1 MRIPAAGSLLSAY
14 LEDLRSRRLSRASEA
29 QARTI
34 LPRLFSHLREEGIQD
49 PRRVTEAHL
58 VRFAGTLAPLSLS
71 TRCSYLGAVRAFY
84 SFLERT
90 GAVLKRPELP
100 VPWARRL
107 PRPVISETRVRR
119 LVSAPSV
126 RSAQGQ
132 RDRAI
137 LELLYGTGIRVG
149 ECERL
154 DLTDLDLAEGTL
166 LVRDGKGKKDRL
178 VPVAGRA
185 AAALDRYLGEGRPGI
200 ELGRGSTALFL
211 ARGSR
216 RLGLQSI
223 ERVVKK
229 HGATPHALRHACAT
243 HLLRGGASV
252 RHVQALLGH
261 RSITTTALYTRV
273 ETRDLR
279 MVLERAH
286 PRERSWQGQERRY
299 NVGEVRR

>member
-1 MRIPAAGSLLSAY
+1 VRIPAADSLLAAY
-14 LEDLRSRRLSRASEA
+14 LGDLRIRRLSRASEA
-29 QARTI
+29 QARTV
-34 LPRLFSHLREEGIQD
+34 LPRLFSHLREEGVPD
-49 PRRVTEAHL
+49 PRRVTEEHL
-58 VRFAGTLAPLSLS
+58 VRFAGTLAQLSLS
-71 TRCSYLGAVRAFY
+71 TRCSYLAAVRAFY

-90 GAVLKRPELP
+90 GGILRRPELP

-107 PRPVISETRVRR
+107 PRAVISAVRARR
-119 LVSAPSV
+119 LVSAPCA
-126 RSAQGQ
+126 RSARGQ

-166 LVRDGKGKKDRL
+166 LIRDGKGKKDRL

-185 AAALDRYLGEGRPGI
+185 AAALDLYLREGRPGI
-200 ELGRGSTALFL
+200 ERGRGSGALFL
-211 ARGSR
+211 ARGGR

-223 ERVVKK
+223 ERLVKRL
-229 HGATPHALRHACAT
+229 GATPHGLRHACAT

-286 PRERSWQGQERRY
+286 PRERTWPR
-299 NVGEVRR
+299 